1 MSASPEDQASRER
14 LADWV
19 HQHGRAVRGYLLG
32 VVRQPEVADDL
43 TQEVFRKVW
52 QARSA
57 YQETG
62 QARGYLLRVADR
74 LAVDYLRRAGREVLL
89 DEDGWNR
96 WEPPGGELSPVE
108 AAQQAELEAQLA
120 AALDRL
126 SPLQRRVLLLRYYGN
141 LEFAEIAAALE
152 CPLSTALSHCHRGLQ
167 VLRKLMAPTEA

>member
-1 MSASPEDQASRER
+1 
-14 LADWV
+14 
-19 HQHGRAVRGYLLG
+19 
-32 VVRQPEVADDL
+32 
-43 TQEVFRKVW
+43 
-52 QARSA
+52 
-57 YQETG
+57 
-62 QARGYLLRVADR
+62 
-74 LAVDYLRRAGREVLL
+74 YLRRAGREVLL
-89 DEDGWNR
+89 DDDGWNR
-96 WEPPGGELSPVE
+96 WEPHGGERSPVE